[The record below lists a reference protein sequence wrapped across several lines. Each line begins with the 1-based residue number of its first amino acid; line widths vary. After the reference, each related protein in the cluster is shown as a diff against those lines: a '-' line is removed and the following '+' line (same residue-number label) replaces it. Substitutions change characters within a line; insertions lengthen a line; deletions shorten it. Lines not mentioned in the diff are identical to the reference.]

1 MPLLAKRSGKDAA
14 ANGLIHR
21 ILLFFNY
28 RFNIKM
34 MPERYEYEGKAL
46 QP

>member
-28 RFNIKM
+28 RFDIKTL
-34 MPERYEYEGKAL
+34 PKRYENEGEAV